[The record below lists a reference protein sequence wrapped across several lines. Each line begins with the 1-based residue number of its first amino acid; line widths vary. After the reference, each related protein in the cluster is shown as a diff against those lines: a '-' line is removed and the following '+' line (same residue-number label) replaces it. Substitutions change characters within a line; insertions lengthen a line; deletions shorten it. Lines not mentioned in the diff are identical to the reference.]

1 MKKKKEFIE
10 INQEKLYR
18 SVENYNYYNMYGY
31 FQEQCRFIKMNKNIS
46 YHSRR
51 IDFFLMFHFIKP
63 TDTTNNICKPRDN
76 RITI

>member
-1 MKKKKEFIE
+1 MKKNKEFIE

-46 YHSRR
+46 YYSRR
-51 IDFFLMFHFIKP
+51 IDFFSNVSILLNLL
-63 TDTTNNICKPRDN
+63 TQQTTYVNLE
-76 RITI
+76 ITV